1 MSMSNKSKISVIM
14 SVKDSQESVSN
25 AIESIL
31 MQSYPNFEFLIMDD
45 FSNDNTLKIIEKFKL
60 EDNRIKIFKNKRN
73 LGLTKSLNILIK
85 NSKGEFIARQD
96 GDDISFRDRLESQMN
111 YLVSNNLDGCTTQ
124 AISTQNSKILHNKS
138 KFLPKKYLIKFKN
151 PFIHGSLVIRKQ
163 TMERINYYDED
174 FYYAQ
179 DYKLFTDLI
188 KSGFK
193 INILNKALYQLN
205 TENNISSLNK
215 IQQKYYADCVRNNI
229 KPNQDY

>member
-1 MSMSNKSKISVIM
+1 
-14 SVKDSQESVSN
+14 
-25 AIESIL
+25 
-31 MQSYPNFEFLIMDD
+31 
-45 FSNDNTLKIIEKFKL
+45 
-60 EDNRIKIFKNKRN
+60 
-73 LGLTKSLNILIK
+73 
-85 NSKGEFIARQD
+85 
-96 GDDISFRDRLESQMN
+96 MN